1 MKTLCYTLLLAITL
15 LLVGTSCKKTVNTPN
30 ATMSATV
37 SGNNLTFSVTVSNSN
52 GVTVIQGT
60 SNTYNLTIVL
70 KTLSAGIYPLGA
82 QSTTYYATVSD
93 NFGNSYS
100 TDGAN
105 TGQITLTQNQSNT
118 SLYNATFYFTANET
132 APNQGGGNLSVTN
145 GSFSNI

>member
-1 MKTLCYTLLLAITL
+1 MKRLCYTLLIATTIL
-15 LLVGTSCKKTVNTPN
+15 LGGTSCKKTVNTPG

-37 SGNNLTFSVTVSNSN
+37 GGSNVSFSVTVSNSN
-52 GVTVIQGT
+52 GVTIIQGASSSYT
-60 SNTYNLTIVL
+60 MTIVL
-70 KTLSAGIYPLGA
+70 KTLSAGIFTLGTQA
-82 QSTTYYATVSD
+82 STYYATVSD